1 MEGLAQSIII
11 PVKGLKNGGEP
22 FVFEIDGTFFQ
33 AFGNGRIKD
42 ADCTVRVEVERQS
55 TLLRIR
61 SRVGGF
67 VVVECDRCLEDLTL
81 KVDVDRVLTAGIGIV
96 EVDDSTEEEDVVLID
111 SSDAELDISQF
122 VYDYI
127 CLSLPLVMVHP
138 EGKCNPDMIRRM
150 QNEPSSTAAEAESP
164 FGVLKDM
171 IGK

>member
-1 MEGLAQSIII
+1 MDGLAQSIII
-11 PVKGLKNGGEP
+11 PLKGLKNGGEP

-96 EVDDSTEEEDVVLID
+96 EVDDTANEENVVLID

-138 EGKCNPDMIRRM
+138 AGKCNPDMIRRM
-150 QNEPSSTAAEAESP
+150 QNEPSNTAAEADSP

-171 IGK
+171 IEK

>member
-1 MEGLAQSIII
+1 MDGLAQSIII
-11 PVKGLKNGGEP
+11 PLKGLKNGGEP

-96 EVDDSTEEEDVVLID
+96 EVDDTANEEDVVLID

-138 EGKCNPDMIRRM
+138 AGKCNPDMIRRM
-150 QNEPSSTAAEAESP
+150 QNEPSNTAAESDSP

-171 IGK
+171 IEK